1 MNHLKEYHIKHE
13 ILNFLTYAD
22 EYAIGYF
29 KKQVGSFASVCLSF
43 KILVFLTFS
52 LFQLQG
58 FSKDIKVPKA
68 KYVGYIKD
76 YEGATLMGCELNPSI
91 PYTEFSVIIKK
102 QKEVQDICGHF
113 YHCVWAHSLFA
124 HPQIIKKLIERKQAQ
139 IRKVYPGLSCFKEGV
154 RQIPIESIPGI
165 RTCSP
170 DKHHLC
176 VQTCE

>member
-29 KKQVGSFASVCLSF
+29 KKQVGCFMNMSLNFKTNVFYFLFGPLMYRTSFQF
-43 KILVFLTFS
+43 
-52 LFQLQG
+52 QG

-102 QKEVQDICGHF
+102 QKEVRDFRVH
-113 YHCVWAHSLFA
+113 LFST
-124 HPQIIKKLIERKQAQ
+124 
-139 IRKVYPGLSCFKEGV
+139 VVCGLS
-154 RQIPIESIPGI
+154 RSSSN
-165 RTCSP
+165 RRSSRSS
-170 DKHHLC
+170 
-176 VQTCE
+176 